1 MTDFLR
7 DVLRDHIHLVSIV
20 PDTED
25 IRGRHFEA
33 DHVAAWAWA
42 RSENERGA
50 GVYFTVNKVRPGVHK
65 KSTKDDIVGVRFAHS
80 DIDPPKD
87 GSPWDKDAVLI
98 DILTKGE
105 PSYVID
111 SGNGWQPLWTLSDQ
125 PEDVENINRG
135 IDAVFTSDKCH
146 NIDRILRLPDTINYP
161 NAKKRAVGR
170 VAVPTSLAYESG
182 EVYSSAAVAQRFPF
196 VPPPPSKKVTIDLG
210 EWQPETPES
219 LGLSAQMTELVEREV
234 GRGDRSEHA
243 YNIAAEMIKL
253 NFTNEQIVGLLMNN
267 LWSWSGTIHDQGDPL
282 RQATRKIESALSA
295 GVVRP
300 AMAFDTPAVAPGVEV
315 LPEPPRVT
323 KMREDGLEQR
333 NGKMMFV
340 DEQLEHFKGCTYIEE
355 LDAVLCPDWVIRKQP
370 QFNKHYGGH
379 RFIFSPDGVSGS
391 QLTKSAWEAFTENA
405 AFRAP
410 TVQRT
415 CFRPEH
421 EPRAIV
427 HGSGV
432 RMINT
437 WRGLSS
443 VSKEGDASPF
453 INHVRKLLPVGDDA
467 DMLLS
472 YMAYCVQNPGKKVQ
486 WWPVIQGCPG
496 NGKSMLLSIIRYCL
510 GEEHYHEPDT
520 AKMVRNGIDF
530 NAWVVGCL
538 FVGMEEVYASNR
550 REFLEGFKRYVTN
563 YSLTIRPM
571 YGAEYTGDNRANGM
585 VLTNHRD
592 GVPIDDVERRYAPM
606 FTAQQSRADMIR
618 DGMGGSY
625 FPDLWTW
632 LRADGYAIVNHF
644 LKTHAVNNEWVLS
657 AVAPVTS
664 STREAVSAS
673 LGRAEQEIMESIEQG
688 EPGFAGGW
696 VSSIMLDRLLD
707 AKRVVVPRNK
717 RKEMMEKLGYEVHPG
732 LTNGRCSSVVMPDG
746 GKPRLYVTIGH
757 LSLNATK
764 PSEVERLYTEAQSR
778 AAANV
783 AQSRLGA

>member
-1 MTDFLR
+1 MTDFIKGQ
-7 DVLRDHIHLVSIV
+7 IHLVAINPNSRAPGNAIGYIAPNFSAAETWATKV
-20 PDTED
+20 NTE
-25 IRGRHFEA
+25 RE
-33 DHVAAWAWA
+33 W
-42 RSENERGA
+42 
-50 GVYFTVNKVRPGVHK
+50 GVYWTINEVPPNHPGATPDK
-65 KSTKDDIVGVRFAHS
+65 AEITAVRFAHV
-80 DIDPPKD
+80 DIDPPKV
-87 GSPWDKDAVLI
+87 GEWDKEAALLDLI
-98 DILTKGE
+98 TRGE
-105 PSYVID
+105 PSAVID
-111 SGNGWQPLWTLSDQ
+111 SGNGWQGLWRVEPGISND
-125 PEDVENINRG
+125 DIENINRG
-135 IDAVFTSDKCH
+135 IAEAFGADNCH
-146 NIDRILRLPDTINYP
+146 NVNRIFRFPGTINYP
-161 NAKKRAVGR
+161 GAKKVSLGR
-170 VAVPTSLAYESG
+170 VPVPASLMYEDD
-182 EVYSSAAVAQRFPF
+182 VVRSADWLRARFPF
-196 VPPPPSKKVTIDLG
+196 TPAPPSETADIELG
-210 EWQPETPES
+210 EWKVETVES
-219 LGLSAQMTELVEREV
+219 LSLSAEIAELVTTT
-234 GRGDRSEHA
+234 GPDRSSHA
-243 YNIAAEMIKL
+243 MSICARMARSVTY
-253 NFTNEQIVGLLMNN
+253 TNEQIFGLMMNPDYP
-267 LWSWSGTIHDQGDPL
+267 WSGTIHEQADPE
-282 RQATRKIESALSA
+282 RQAMRKVRDAAAL
-295 GVVRP
+295 RP
-300 AMAFDTPAVAPGVEV
+300 DMDALFPPVAAVGV

-355 LDAVLCPDWVIRKQP
+355 LDAVLCPDWVVRKQP

-421 EPRAIV
+421 EPRAIIR
-427 HGSGV
+427 GSGV

-467 DMLLS
+467 EMLLS

-496 NGKSMLLSIIRYCL
+496 NGKSMLLNIIRYCL

-618 DGMGGSY
+618 DGMGGNY
-625 FPDLWTW
+625 FPDLWAW
-632 LRADGYAIVNHF
+632 LRADGFAIVNHF
-644 LKTHAVNNEWVLS
+644 LKTHAFNTEWVLS

-673 LGRAEQEIMESIEQG
+673 LGRAEQEVVESIEQG

-717 RKEMMEKLGYEVHPG
+717 RKEMMEKLGYEMHPG

-757 LSLNATK
+757 LSLNASK
-764 PSEVERLYTEAQSR
+764 PSEVERMYMDAQNK
-778 AAANV
+778 AASAV